1 MSKKFYRDVEDILR
15 RIEDASDTEQ
25 TLRLILH
32 RLVDESADEYG
43 IESGRLYRERAEDY
57 LLIESVGEYGE
68 SIEGKTVAKSYAQ
81 IGRLREERVIMV
93 GPDAPGYDPDVE
105 HQFSSFDSAAVL
117 VGETPSFILSF
128 GIRRDDADGDFHFIL
143 ETIRTAVGL
152 KLRQLGLEDQMRQA
166 RQIQMSLL
174 PLSLPSLPGFEF
186 AARSIPADDVGGDVY
201 DMQVVEDGVLSLCI
215 GDASGHGLPAALQ
228 ARDVMT
234 GLRMGAAEEHKI
246 STTVQKLNKVIH
258 QSGLVSRFV
267 SLFYAELE
275 ETGSLS
281 FVNGGHCPPLLF
293 GISGRTFELPSNGP
307 VLGPLPDAVYR
318 RSFAQVEP
326 GELLVLFTDGLIERT
341 RPQDNN
347 ETQGEDFGVDRLA
360 ACAQARRHLP
370 AQEIL
375 DGILEDV
382 YAFGDGT
389 PWDDDVTLMVVKR
402 MTREEYEPK
411 TVLDTVQREGGH
423 QQMRLLNG

>member
-1 MSKKFYRDVEDILR
+1 VYKKFYRSVEEIFRQID
-15 RIEDASDTEQ
+15 DGDDTEQ
-25 TLRLILH
+25 TLRQILH
-32 RLVDESADEYG
+32 RLVEDSADEYG
-43 IESGRLYRERAEDY
+43 IESGRLYRERTDDF

-68 SIEGKTVAKSYAQ
+68 SIEGKTVSKSYAVLDQ
-81 IGRLREERVIMV
+81 LRTARVLTI
-93 GPDAPGYDPDVE
+93 GPDAPGYDPATED
-105 HQFSSFDSAAVL
+105 QFSRFDSAAVL
-117 VGETPSFILSF
+117 VGESPSYILSF
-128 GIRRDDADGDFHFIL
+128 GIRRSDESGNLHFIL
-143 ETIRTAVGL
+143 ETLRTTVGL
-152 KLRQLGLEDQMRQA
+152 KLRQRGLEDQLRQA

-174 PLSLPSLPGFEF
+174 PRSLPKLPGFEF
-186 AARSIPADDVGGDVY
+186 AARSIPAEEVGGDVY
-201 DMQVVEDGVLSLCI
+201 DMQTVEDGVLSITI

-246 STTVQKLNKVIH
+246 STTVQKLNRVIH

-293 GISGRTFELPSNGP
+293 GVSGRTFELPSNGP

-326 GELLVLFTDGLIERT
+326 GELLILFTDGLIERV
-341 RPQDNN
+341 RPQDDK
-347 ETQGEDFGVDRLA
+347 EAESDEFGVDRLA
-360 ACAQARRHLP
+360 VCALARRHLT
-370 AQEIL
+370 AQQIL

-382 YAFGDGT
+382 FAYGDGA
-389 PWDDDVTLMVVKR
+389 PWADDVTLMIVR
-402 MTREEYEPK
+402 RLSREEYEPK

-423 QQMRLLNG
+423 QHMRLVSG